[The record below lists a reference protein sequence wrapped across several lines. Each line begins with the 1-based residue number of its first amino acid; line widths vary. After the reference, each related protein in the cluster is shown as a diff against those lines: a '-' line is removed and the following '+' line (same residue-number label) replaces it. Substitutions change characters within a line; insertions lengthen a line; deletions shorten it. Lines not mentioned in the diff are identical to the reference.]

1 MKKVLTIEGMSCK
14 HCIDR
19 VTKALNDIN
28 GVKSVKVK
36 LKNGTA
42 TVKLDKEIDNDVLK
56 NVVEDMGYKV
66 VDIK

>member
-56 NVVEDMGYKV
+56 NAVEDMGYKI